1 MKKSGLIK
9 AVVVLALLACCQ
21 ISQALVA
28 RTPKLTMVVVPA
40 RFSVLQVS
48 FDLINRFSAVLVSYQ
63 GDATTDVPLIHAWN
77 GQEWVAV
84 ALDDYREASFLQ
96 VTPLRT
102 IIVGDESMVP
112 AVLTEAGSWC
122 QEVVNIPSIDT
133 ATMVNSFGRLFD
145 FSRSDWQWFSK
156 RYNLGL
162 QDMNSEK
169 RKRSWYDFPFV
180 EKKTEQ
186 PEEVQPAEPAPEV
199 QPPVADDLPPS
210 TEVLPPTDAQPEQ
223 PAVEPQTATP
233 ESQPAAEPTPR
244 IMAAPT
250 TPAAEPQA
258 PEGWQEKAV
267 AIEPPPL

>member
-1 MKKSGLIK
+1 MKKSGFVK
-9 AVVVLALLACCQ
+9 AVVVLALLVSCQ
-21 ISQALVA
+21 LSQALVA

-48 FDLINRFSAVLVSYQ
+48 FDLINRFSTVLVSYQ

-84 ALDDYREASFLQ
+84 TLDDYREAGFLQ
-96 VTPLRT
+96 VTPMRT

-112 AVLTEAGSWC
+112 AVLTEASSWC
-122 QEVVNIPSIDT
+122 QEVINIPSIDT

-145 FSRSDWQWFSK
+145 FKRSDWQWFSK

-162 QDMNSEK
+162 QDMNAEK
-169 RKRSWYDFPFV
+169 RKLSWYDYPFV
-180 EKKTEQ
+180 EKKAEKM
-186 PEEVQPAEPAPEV
+186 EEVQPVETPEAV
-199 QPPVADDLPPS
+199 APVAGDLPPS
-210 TEVLPPTDAQPEQ
+210 TEILPPVEAQPEPQ
-223 PAVEPQTATP
+223 PVT
-233 ESQPAAEPTPR
+233 EPTPR
-244 IMAAPT
+244 IMAPT
-250 TPAAEPQA
+250 APAAEQA